1 MSSYQEQLNF
11 KREKLLLRLKQTDN
25 IKKEILKH
33 INKNNKQFMNF
44 MENIIYLEHNDD
56 LHDLE
61 KQYKNLDI
69 IVVYSTQS
77 IINKVFAFLLGH
89 GNAHNNTLSVPKKER
104 KLLLKQCCLIKEIN
118 YFNLFIIMK
127 LKFK

>member
-44 MENIIYLEHNDD
+44 MKNIIYLEHNDD

-69 IVVYSTQS
+69 IDCQMSILDDEAGDIIKMVAFSKYFQS
-77 IINKVFAFLLGH
+77 LEDIDREDI
-89 GNAHNNTLSVPKKER
+89 
-104 KLLLKQCCLIKEIN
+104 
-118 YFNLFIIMK
+118 
-127 LKFK
+127 FKAL